1 MQARHGFYQDGVR
14 GARVLSVHQL
24 LPESNA
30 SQTWPHSMRKFQDV
44 SGSSLAWELPATA
57 IIMAIIATLL
67 LVVVIIIIII
77 ITVVIIII
85 IIIIIIINII
95 IIVISVVIIIIITLP
110 TTTTTPTKAA
120 IPAVA
125 ESEYIVPTAR
135 PRCPSPLHCQFV

>member
-77 ITVVIIII
+77 IITVVIIII
-85 IIIIIIINII
+85 IINIIIIIII

-125 ESEYIVPTAR
+125 
-135 PRCPSPLHCQFV
+135 